1 MKQFLIE
8 AAGLIDPN
16 QVGVPVL
23 TGDQVL
29 QNGLNVAY
37 FVAGIIAVVVIIV
50 GGIMYATSA
59 GDQANVTKARQLI
72 LYSVVGL
79 VVILSAWAITNF
91 VIGRFS

>member
-16 QVGVPVL
+16 SVGVPVL

-37 FVAGIIAVVVIIV
+37 FVAGIIAVIVIIV
-50 GGIMYATSA
+50 GGIMYSTSA
-59 GDQANVTKARQLI
+59 GDQANVTKAKQLI
-72 LYSVVGL
+72 LYSVAGL

>member
-1 MKQFLIE
+1 MKQFLIY
-8 AAGLIDPN
+8 AAGKINAEQAGIPE
-16 QVGVPVL
+16 L

-37 FVAGIIAVVVIIV
+37 FVAGIIAVIVLIV
-50 GGIMYATSA
+50 GGIMYSTSA
-59 GDQANVTKARQLI
+59 GDQANVTKAKNLI
-72 LYSVVGL
+72 LYAVVGL